1 MLTLTAAAAA
11 VVHTFQKTTIVSHES
26 EIPVTDVTIERPG
39 GDGTMNSL
47 EERASG
53 LRYSDEDWAN
63 VIDDGGLPDT
73 LLDSIRMEVIS
84 TDPALRIRRITQFGG
99 AEKMQYTAADPVD
112 LLPMLSGKVQFDLSW
127 MRENYAAAEGSDQL
141 YLVHDAAGAFS
152 NEYFSALYGT
162 QDGNGYVQF
171 TFSYDMDKLPD
182 QKYIAEDSY
191 DKAYYYTTAD
201 GNEFLIK
208 AYNETVWATCENAHA
223 YVHLY
228 CARLTTETGTADH
241 FAVPVDCLLSL
252 SACFAGL
259 YAPERLH
266 VGKIRLPARES
277 LARRPGLCALRQV
290 GLPDSRGRDAGKARD
305 QPRSDAREQ
314 RCAAARRVPGVG
326 DTDRKIERI
335 GEDLPQSAFDAP
347 PPVNVSART
356 GASFVMGSSAC
367 TSEKASPSSTARM
380 ISARRVFMF
389 TP

>member
-1 MLTLTAAAAA
+1 MEQNFRRAADAVRLPEEARARIRAQIASHGEKQEVSVMKTKKHLPRLAVAAILIAAVLTLTAAAAA
-11 VVHTFQKTTIVSHES
+11 VVHTFQKTMIVSHES
-26 EIPVTDVTIERPG
+26 EIPIMDVTIEGPS

-53 LRYSDEDWAN
+53 LRRSDENWAN

-73 LLDSIRMEVIS
+73 LLDSTRMEVIS
-84 TDPALRIRRITQFGG
+84 TDPALRIRRITQLGG

-112 LLPMLSGKVQFDLSW
+112 LLPMLSGKIRFDLSW
-127 MRENYAAAEGSDQL
+127 MRENYAAAEGSDEL

-171 TFSYDMDKLPD
+171 MFSYDMDKLPD

-228 CARLTTETGTADH
+228 CARLTTD
-241 FAVPVDCLLSL
+241 AVEQIVEHLSL
-252 SACFAGL
+252 S
-259 YAPERLH
+259 
-266 VGKIRLPARES
+266 I
-277 LARRPGLCALRQV
+277 
-290 GLPDSRGRDAGKARD
+290 
-305 QPRSDAREQ
+305 
-314 RCAAARRVPGVG
+314 
-326 DTDRKIERI
+326 
-335 GEDLPQSAFDAP
+335 
-347 PPVNVSART
+347 
-356 GASFVMGSSAC
+356 
-367 TSEKASPSSTARM
+367 SE
-380 ISARRVFMF
+380 
-389 TP
+389 